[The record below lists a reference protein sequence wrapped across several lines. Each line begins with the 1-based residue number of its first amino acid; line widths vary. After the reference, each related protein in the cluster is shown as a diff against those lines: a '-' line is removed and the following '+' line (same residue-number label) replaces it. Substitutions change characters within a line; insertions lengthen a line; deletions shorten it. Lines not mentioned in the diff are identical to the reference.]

1 MKPEKHGINMGLKN
15 MSDLR
20 EFETDRRT
28 DGRTDGRT
36 DRQTDRQRERQR
48 DRKRE
53 GFIKDIIISFVL

>member
-28 DGRTDGRT
+28 DGRTDG
-36 DRQTDRQRERQR
+36 QTEGETERQKER
-48 DRKRE
+48 GFYQRYYNIFR
-53 GFIKDIIISFVL
+53 FIKLCAV